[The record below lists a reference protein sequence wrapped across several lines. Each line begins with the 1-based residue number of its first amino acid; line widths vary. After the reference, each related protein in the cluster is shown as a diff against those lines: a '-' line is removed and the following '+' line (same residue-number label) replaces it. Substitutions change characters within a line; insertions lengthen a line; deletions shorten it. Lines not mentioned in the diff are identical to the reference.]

1 MMDFRANPTRE
12 RFTIA
17 AMLLAACGSCL
28 AKQSHPV
35 NQPTGDAATARRA
48 IAAANQSF
56 IAALKKSDA
65 KAITDAFEP
74 DAILLATGS
83 DMLQGRDLIAAYF
96 ASLFAHRQIVESTS
110 VTVDVILTG
119 DTAYETGLYTLTTR
133 AGDAAPVPDHGKY
146 LIVWHH
152 DADDHWRVTREISN
166 SSVAA
171 TAPGSA
177 PAKADDGSSGSH

>member
-1 MMDFRANPTRE
+1 MNFRTNPVRK
-12 RFTIA
+12 RFAIA
-17 AMLLAACGSCL
+17 ALLLAACGSCL

-35 NQPTGDAATARRA
+35 NQPTSDAASARRA

-56 IAALKKSDA
+56 IVALKKPDI

-74 DAILLATGS
+74 DAILLPTGA
-83 DMLQGRDLIAAYF
+83 DMLQGRDLIVAYF
-96 ASLFAHRQIVESTS
+96 ASLLAHRQIVEGTS
-110 VTVDVILTG
+110 VTVDVVLSG

-133 AGDAAPVPDHGKY
+133 SGDAAPMPDRGKY

-171 TAPGSA
+171 TAQGSV
-177 PAKADDGSSGSH
+177 PAKVDDGDSGSH